1 MNKTYKN
8 FVNSVAIAQEEFL
21 MYGVIHPKTERK
33 MLIESSRYFRNNR
46 NKMKF
51 LRRSEKQSIYKT
63 NSRCVKLF
71 LGTGQILH
79 EALTNEFWPIP
90 EVDYED
96 HISWLESAVSYLDR
110 SLKNHL
116 KKEDFNSIREAYIP
130 LNSGKI
136 EDTEYNVSYYAGLSG
151 IITAKKSYKALL
163 KITKNRR
170 KELEDLIK
178 K

>member
-1 MNKTYKN
+1 MNKMYKN
-8 FVNSVAIAQEEFL
+8 YVNSVAMAQEEFL

-33 MLIESSRYFRNNR
+33 MLIESSKYFNDNR
-46 NKMKF
+46 KKIK
-51 LRRSEKQSIYKT
+51 LLQKGEKQSIYKT
-63 NSRCVKLF
+63 NRRCTRLF

-96 HISWLESAVSYLDR
+96 HIPWLESAVEYLDR
-110 SLKNHL
+110 RLKNHL
-116 KKEDFNSIREAYIP
+116 KQGDFNSVREAYIP
-130 LNSGKI
+130 LNAGKV
-136 EDTEYNVSYYAGLSG
+136 DDSEYTVSYYAGLSQ
-151 IITAKKSYKALL
+151 IITAKKGYKALL

-170 KELEDLIK
+170 KELENIIK